1 MWGIGCIKNV
11 LGIAGN
17 MKGYHEGGRT
27 IMNNEEIYE
36 TTGFDAISERLA
48 LLYPNQKERHYGT
61 VIKYAL
67 GGKDPLDG
75 ISVYKSEKGM
85 PHWHYISYGF
95 TELYEKESEDKL
107 SRIIKLF

>member
-1 MWGIGCIKNV
+1 MS
-11 LGIAGN
+11 
-17 MKGYHEGGRT
+17 
-27 IMNNEEIYE
+27 NEEIYE

-75 ISVYKSEKGM
+75 ISVYKSEKG
-85 PHWHYISYGF
+85 ILLNRVLYGIVA
-95 TELYEKESEDKL
+95 EKKKNVILDD
-107 SRIIKLF
+107 IK